1 MEKVCDYDRDCQ
13 RGAISVT
20 VRVCERERLLFAD
33 FTCPPS
39 VRDLREREILPIYG

>member
-1 MEKVCDYDRDCQ
+1 MTMIVI
-13 RGAISVT
+13 ASVGPLASPSES
-20 VRVCERERLLFAD
+20 VRERLLFAD